1 MCLALASFTDPF
13 LQWATLSNGRL
24 PKLDRIAFG
33 VMQAV
38 MLNLRL
44 ADLDELRLAKATT
57 AGDGLAA
64 HQTPRE
70 TRDGQLQRRL
80 LVRQRPDRS

>member
-13 LQWATLSNGRL
+13 LLWGTLSNGRL

-70 TRDGQLQRRL
+70 TRNGKL
-80 LVRQRPDRS
+80 